1 MNRMARTALSFD
13 TIDVGERLATLD
25 KGVIT
30 TAHIM
35 RWSACVENWHRIHY
49 DQAFATGHD
58 KLPSVLING
67 SWKQHVLVQLVK
79 DGLGDQGWLWRMKF
93 RYLRMDVA
101 CDALSAVA
109 DVVDKQVIGDLGFVT
124 VSIALLNQR
133 DEVST
138 AGHAIGVL
146 PLGAGQAVPYPF
158 KPSDAQ
164 RALQFPLGD

>member
-1 MNRMARTALSFD
+1 MASHPHFESLAIGD
-13 TIDVGERLATLD
+13 RLCTLD

-35 RWSACVENWHRIHY
+35 RWSASVENWHRIHY
-49 DQAFATGHD
+49 DQDFATGHD

-79 DGLGDQGWLWRMKF
+79 DGLGPQGWLWRLKF

-101 CDALSAVA
+101 RDALRAVA
-109 DVVDKQVIGDLGFVT
+109 DVVDKQAVDGLGFVT
-124 VSIALLNQR
+124 VKVTLLNQR

-138 AGHAIGVL
+138 AGHAIGVM
-146 PLGAGQAVPYPF
+146 PLQSGQAVPYPF
-158 KPSDAQ
+158 APSQAQ
-164 RALQFPLGD
+164 RALQFPQGD

>member
-1 MNRMARTALSFD
+1 MARTSPRFESLAPGQRLSS
-13 TIDVGERLATLD
+13 LD

-35 RWSACVENWHRIHY
+35 RWSASVENWHRIHY

-79 DGLGDQGWLWRMKF
+79 DGLGPQGWLWRLKF

-101 CDALSAVA
+101 GDALRAVA
-109 DVVDKQVIGDLGFVT
+109 EVVDTQAVGDLGFVT
-124 VSIALLNQR
+124 VKIALLNQN

-146 PLGAGQAVPYPF
+146 PLREGQAVPYPF
-158 KPSDAQ
+158 QPTEAQ
-164 RALQFPLGD
+164 RALQFPQGD

>member
-1 MNRMARTALSFD
+1 MTASSIEYAALEAGQR
-13 TIDVGERLATLD
+13 IATLD

-35 RWSACVENWHRIHY
+35 RWSAAVENFHRIHY

-58 KLPSVLING
+58 KLPGVLING

-79 DGLGDQGWLWRMKF
+79 DGLGPQGWLWRLKF
-93 RYLRMDVA
+93 RYRKMDVA
-101 CDALSAVA
+101 GDALRAVA
-109 DVVDKQVIGDLGFVT
+109 EVVARQTIGDLGFVT
-124 VSIALLNQR
+124 LRVVLLNQQ

-146 PLGAGQAVPYPF
+146 PAHAGARVPYPF
-158 KPSDAQ
+158 VPEAAH
-164 RALQFPLGD
+164 REIRFPQDD

>member
-1 MNRMARTALSFD
+1 MNQAAIEFAALE
-13 TIDVGERLATLD
+13 VGQRLATLD

-35 RWSACVENWHRIHY
+35 RWSAAVENFHRIHY

-58 KLPSVLING
+58 KLPGVLING

-79 DGLGDQGWLWRMKF
+79 DGLGPQGWLWRLKF
-93 RYLRMDVA
+93 RYRKMDLA
-101 CDALSAVA
+101 GDAMRAVA
-109 DVVDKQVIGDLGFVT
+109 DVVGKREVGGLGFVT
-124 VSIALLNQR
+124 LRVVLLNPS

-146 PLGAGQAVPYPF
+146 PVRPGERVPYPF
-158 KPSDAQ
+158 KPLPEH
-164 RALQFPLGD
+164 REIQFPQDE